1 MKIRDVVMGAN
12 ASIYHRLNLKMIKG
26 VAYPRTED
34 QVVDAVKL
42 AREQGIDVTPKGGG
56 SGLSGACTG
65 GNRER
70 IMISSLQMK
79 EVLSISKDQRYAD
92 VQAGATPDEIN
103 AVLQPIG
110 MKFWVAPSSRDIAT
124 VGGLLSTDGGGNDAW
139 VNGTM
144 RDNTLRARMV
154 LYDGRRI
161 SVDQKGVWSNDPELE
176 ADLKKAKMTL
186 NDVAGSHGTLGFI
199 TEVRVAIRPVTAE
212 SLIGGVIHYP
222 DSNEMGQSIGLM
234 IEKRLPIRYG
244 EAIAFAHEDVR
255 QDLTPPML
263 IIELPESEEPGLKRI
278 ADFERMDAKSVSNF
292 KDVRLKL
299 PKRNPKSGLQM
310 AIFEDYGF
318 YGGSLASMQDRL
330 DEIDTLL
337 RRHGFT
343 PFAKYGHA
351 PSKWYMGDNSPTY
364 GVILHSREIRPQ
376 GKTGKDIFRTVQDLV
391 ELCDRLKIT
400 PKPEHKWPYS
410 DSVKNA
416 RLVKLRK
423 VIGSGFNQFMFEPQC
438 NDVLSTMV

>member
-12 ASIYHRLNLKMIKG
+12 ASVYHKLNIRMIKG
-26 VAYPRTED
+26 VAYPRTEE
-34 QVVDAVKL
+34 QVVNAVRL

-92 VQAGATPDEIN
+92 VQAGATPDEVN
-103 AVLQPIG
+103 EVLQPIG

-124 VGGLLSTDGGGNDAW
+124 VGGLLSTDGGGNDTW

-144 RDNTLRARMV
+144 RDNTLRAKMV

-161 SVDQKGVWSNDPELE
+161 SVDNKGVRSDDPGLE
-176 ADLKKAKMTL
+176 AELTKAKMTL
-186 NDVAGSHGTLGFI
+186 SDVAGSHGTLGFI
-199 TEVRVAIRPVTAE
+199 TEVRIAIRPATTE
-212 SLIGGVIHYP
+212 NLIGGVIHYP
-222 DSNEMGQSIGLM
+222 DSNEMGQSVGLM
-234 IEKRLPIRYG
+234 IEKQLPIRYG
-244 EAIAFAHEDVR
+244 EAIAFTHEDVK

-263 IIELPESEEPGLKRI
+263 IVELPEVEEPGLKSL
-278 ADFERMDAKSVSNF
+278 ADFERMDAKMVSKL
-292 KDVRLKL
+292 KDIRLKL
-299 PKRNPKSGLQM
+299 PKRNPKVGLQM

-318 YGGSLASMQDRL
+318 YGRSLASMQNGL
-330 DEIDTLL
+330 NEIDALL
-337 RRHGFT
+337 KKHGFA

-376 GKTGKDIFRTVQDLV
+376 DKTGKDIFRTVQDLV
-391 ELCDRLKIT
+391 ELCDRLKVT

-410 DSVKNA
+410 DSVKNT
-416 RLVKLRK
+416 RLLELRK
-423 VIGSGFNQFMFEPQC
+423 AIGSGFNQFIFDPQC